1 MTWGSAVSDE
11 PVDPSPR
18 LVAVPFERVAGWIER
33 YDARHPGSVWR
44 VDGSG
49 VRADS
54 PDGAT
59 AAFRPPFPTARPDE
73 LADPDLDTVLAALLR
88 PRHIGVVLVRRGGFA
103 VAHVVGAE
111 LVEVKVGQRHVQGKT
126 KAGGW
131 SQQRFARRRD
141 NQARES
147 YEAAAG
153 HVHRILV
160 PVAAR
165 LSELVVGGDKAG
177 VQAVLEDR
185 QLVTLA
191 QLPRRWIGGVAD
203 PKRGVLERAVEQA
216 RSVEIEV
223 VDPLSH

>member
-1 MTWGSAVSDE
+1 MGGSAAPDE
-11 PVDPSPR
+11 PVDAAPR

-33 YDARHPGSVWR
+33 YDARHPGSVWT
-44 VDGSG
+44 VDAAG
-49 VRADS
+49 VHADS
-54 PDGAT
+54 PDGAR
-59 AAFRPPFPTARPDE
+59 AAFAPPAPAAPSGVHG
-73 LADPDLDTVLAALLR
+73 DPDHHALLAALLR
-88 PRHIGVVLVRRGGFA
+88 PRDIGVVLVRRGGFA

-111 LVEVKVGQRHVQGKT
+111 PVEVKVGQRHVQGKT

-147 YEAAAG
+147 HEAAAG

-160 PVAAR
+160 PVAGR

-185 QLVTLA
+185 QLATLA
-191 QLPRRWIGGVAD
+191 ALPRRWIGGVAD
-203 PKRGVLERAVEQA
+203 PKRGVLDRAVQQA
-216 RSVEIEV
+216 RSVEITV
-223 VDPLSH
+223 VDPLAR